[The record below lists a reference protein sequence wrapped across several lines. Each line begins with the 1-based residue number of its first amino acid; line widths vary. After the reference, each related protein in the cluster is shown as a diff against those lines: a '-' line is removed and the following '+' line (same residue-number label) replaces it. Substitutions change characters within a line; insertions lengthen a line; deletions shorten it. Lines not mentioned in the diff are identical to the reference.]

1 METTTKQLT
10 DGQEK
15 VLAIMPV
22 RSAAHS
28 IMGSSMIISMAF
40 RMRKRRR
47 WTPYTRLLIAMSMC
61 DIVASITISIAT
73 FLRPQDTSSRV
84 WAFGNDATCSAVG
97 FMNQIS
103 FSAVLYNGM
112 LSIYFL
118 LTARFG
124 FKNEY
129 IASAVEPLMHV
140 ISIGYP
146 LLTATAGSTME
157 CMEKPRLLLG
167 AEFQIINAIRM
178 EGTNSFTP
186 HDFGKTYSLHRLASD
201 ATDSL

>member
-1 METTTKQLT
+1 METTTKQLS
-10 DGQEK
+10 DSQEK

-22 RSAAHS
+22 PSAALS
-28 IMGSSMIISMAF
+28 IMGSSIIISMAF

-73 FLRPQDTSSRV
+73 FLRPRDTSSRV

-129 IASAVEPLMHV
+129 IASTVEPMMHV
-140 ISIGYP
+140 VSIGYP
-146 LLTATAGSTME
+146 LLTATAGSIIGVYGE
-157 CMEKPRLLLG
+157 AAAALG
-167 AEFQIINAIRM
+167 CW
-178 EGTNSFTP
+178 
-186 HDFGKTYSLHRLASD
+186 
-201 ATDSL
+201 